1 MILPSQ
7 GAESETT
14 ARPSAWTDSHS
25 GGAVQHRDVDL
36 FSPPEAPGI
45 RSCGWTDV
53 QAHTLL
59 AHLDRD
65 AFQACRDRNFQAAF
79 RKDPE
84 TGETKPLMYPVGTP
98 HLERCQYAVLTHPQ
112 RTAVL
117 VADVDRPSHRAGGQ
131 VTDLHPAVFTT
142 LDKLAVAGFGP
153 AWVGINPANGKCQL
167 LWLIDPV
174 YAAEDRTSPNTRL
187 LAVAS
192 NELTALLGGD
202 PAFSHRFSRWP
213 LHKSRD
219 PMAYRWHCQHNQ
231 IVRLGDLTQQ
241 VRKMSNSTTPNPR
254 KPEQFESGR
263 DRIEAARKTAAETA
277 ALRQLAAELPDAAE
291 VAPAAAGVIDG
302 VRVLWQSPGRAARDE
317 TAFRYALAT
326 GHRLKASGQRL
337 ADAALIDAYEHG
349 YAIAQSVGA
358 DGREPDMP
366 PMRDRLT
373 MARRIRGYVTH
384 AGGTSTG
391 GGAPRMSGAGRKAL
405 STLGARGGAAAAQ
418 RWTDPTQNDYQ
429 EAARRP
435 LAAANEQR
443 HTTARGARLGIAAWF
458 LAAYSETGT
467 WPTAQDGATEFGV
480 ARRTVMRA
488 LKAADIKLPTGR
500 PSKSAQKCDKP

>member
-1 MILPSQ
+1 MILPSS

-14 ARPSAWTDSHS
+14 TRPSAWTDSLS
-25 GGAVQHRDVDL
+25 GSAVQHRDVDL

-53 QAHTLL
+53 QAHTFL

-65 AFQACRDRNFQAAF
+65 AFQASRDRNFAAAW

-84 TGETKPLMYPVGTP
+84 TGETTPRMYPVGTP
-98 HLERCQYAVLTHPQ
+98 LLERCQYAVMTHPQ

-117 VADVDRPSHRAGGQ
+117 VADVDRPSHKAGGQ
-131 VTDLHPAVFTT
+131 VTDLHPSVFAT

-153 AWVGINPANGKCQL
+153 AWVGINPTNGKCQL

-174 YAAEDRTSPNTRL
+174 YAAEDRSSPNTRL

-231 IVRLGDLTQQ
+231 IVRLGDLTEQ
-241 VRKMSNSTTPNPR
+241 VRTMSKHSAAPNPR

-263 DRIEAARKTAAETA
+263 ARIEAARKTAQETA
-277 ALRQLAAELPDAAE
+277 ALRELAAQLPEATE
-291 VAPAAAGVIDG
+291 VAPAAAGVIEG

-326 GHRLKASGQRL
+326 AHRLKARGQRL
-337 ADAALIDAYEHG
+337 TDAALIDAYEQG
-349 YAIAQSVGA
+349 YNVAQSVGA
-358 DGREPDMP
+358 DDRQPAIP
-366 PMRDRLT
+366 AMRDRLT

-384 AGGTSTG
+384 AASTSTG
-391 GGAPRMSGAGRKAL
+391 GSVRMSSAGRKAL
-405 STLGARGGAAAAQ
+405 STLGARGGEASAQ
-418 RWTDPTQNDYQ
+418 RWTDPTQADYQ
-429 EAARRP
+429 EAARKP

-443 HTTARGARLGIAAWF
+443 QTSARGTHLGIAAWF
-458 LAAYSETGT
+458 LASYSDTGT
-467 WPTAQDGATEFGV
+467 WPTVQEGTAEFG
-480 ARRTVMRA
+480 ASRSTILRA
-488 LKAADIKLPTGR
+488 LKAANVKLPTGR
-500 PSKSAQKCDKP
+500 PSKSAQKGVTP